1 MTSSGV
7 TALSFLMSY
16 ICGEKITYK
25 QSGQIILQKIIRNKC
40 NLEKLQFAEI
50 LQFFLLIFKNSKIGV
65 LNVLNLQNKQFLT
78 FGLGLHWAINGET
91 QA

>member
-25 QSGQIILQKIIRNKC
+25 QSGQIILQKMIKNKC

-50 LQFFLLIFKNSKIGV
+50 LQFFFLIFQNSKIGV
-65 LNVLNLQNKQFLT
+65 LKMYLQNKQFLT